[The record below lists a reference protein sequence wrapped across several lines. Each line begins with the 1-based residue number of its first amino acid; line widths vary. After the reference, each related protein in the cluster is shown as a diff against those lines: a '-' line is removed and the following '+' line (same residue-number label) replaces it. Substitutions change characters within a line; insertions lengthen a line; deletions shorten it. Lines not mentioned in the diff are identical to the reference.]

1 MTRIYEETR
10 YDKEADALVHVANWS
25 FTVYPGSSE
34 QFTVCKNGVA
44 KTVRVEDCGSE
55 FVYKLLKTKIK
66 AQGGAHGLFERLDQW
81 LSEKFEECHAWKV
94 LRWCFDTCRPL

>member
-10 YDKEADALVHVANWS
+10 YDKEADALVHVANCC

-55 FVYKLLKTKIK
+55 FVYKLLKTKVK
-66 AQGGAHGLFERLDQW
+66 AAGGAHGLFEWLDMC

-94 LRWCFDTCRPL
+94 LRWCFDTCRIY